1 MKGQPRTN
9 EEKAYLVL
17 QHLYELATDK
27 DPTGRNPYRMEKE
40 IIEWVEYLAEEV
52 SKDFVD
58 RLYKSS
64 ASPEEIERIMTIMKE
79 IKGMG
84 ED

>member
-27 DPTGRNPYRMEKE
+27 DPTDRNPYRMEQE
-40 IIEWVEYLAEEV
+40 IIHHFEHLAEEIAKEAADKLIDSGLDLEIV
-52 SKDFVD
+52 EKVAAALSG
-58 RLYKSS
+58 R
-64 ASPEEIERIMTIMKE
+64 EEV
-79 IKGMG
+79 
-84 ED
+84 

>member
-27 DPTGRNPYRMEKE
+27 DPTGRNPYRMEQE
-40 IIEWVEYLAEEV
+40 IIHHFEHLAEEFATEAAE
-52 SKDFVD
+52 K
-58 RLYKSS
+58 LMSS
-64 ASPEEIERIMTIMKE
+64 GLDMETVEKVVTILSGREEVE
-79 IKGMG
+79 
-84 ED
+84 

>member
-27 DPTGRNPYRMEKE
+27 DPTGRNPYRMEME
-40 IIEWVEYLAEEV
+40 IIEWAERLTEEV
-52 SKDFVD
+52 AKNFVD
-58 RLYKSS
+58 RLDKSS
-64 ASPEEIERIMTIMKE
+64 ASPEETERIMTIMNE
-79 IKGMG
+79 IKEM
-84 ED
+84 

>member
-27 DPTGRNPYRMEKE
+27 DPTGRNPYRMEQE
-40 IIEWVEYLAEEV
+40 IIHHVEHFAEEIA
-52 SKDFVD
+52 KEAAD
-58 RLYKSS
+58 RLIDSGLDIETVEKVVAALSGR
-64 ASPEEIERIMTIMKE
+64 EEVK
-79 IKGMG
+79 
-84 ED
+84 

>member
-27 DPTGRNPYRMEKE
+27 DPTGRNPYRMEQE
-40 IIEWVEYLAEEV
+40 IIHHFEHLAEEYAEEAAEKLMGSDLDMEIV
-52 SKDFVD
+52 EKVIAALSGKDG
-58 RLYKSS
+58 LYS
-64 ASPEEIERIMTIMKE
+64 
-79 IKGMG
+79 
-84 ED
+84 

>member
-27 DPTGRNPYRMEKE
+27 DPTGRNPYRMEQE
-40 IIEWVEYLAEEV
+40 IIHHFEHLAEEFANEAAE
-52 SKDFVD
+52 K
-58 RLYKSS
+58 LMSS
-64 ASPEEIERIMTIMKE
+64 GLDMETVEKVVVILSGREEMR
-79 IKGMG
+79 
-84 ED
+84 

>member
-27 DPTGRNPYRMEKE
+27 DPTDRNPYRMEQE
-40 IIEWVEYLAEEV
+40 IIHNFDHVAEEFA
-52 SKDFVD
+52 KEAAD
-58 RLYKSS
+58 RLMKSDLDPDIVEKVVAALS
-64 ASPEEIERIMTIMKE
+64 GREVPV
-79 IKGMG
+79 
-84 ED
+84 

>member
-27 DPTGRNPYRMEKE
+27 DPTGRNPYRMEQE
-40 IIEWVEYLAEEV
+40 IIHHVEHLAEEI
-52 SKDFVD
+52 
-58 RLYKSS
+58 
-64 ASPEEIERIMTIMKE
+64 AEEAAEKLLNSGLDMETVEKVVAALSGREEVK
-79 IKGMG
+79 
-84 ED
+84 

>member
-27 DPTGRNPYRMEKE
+27 DPTGRNPYRMEQE
-40 IIEWVEYLAEEV
+40 IIHHFDHIAEEFA
-52 SKDFVD
+52 KEAAKK
-58 RLYKSS
+58 LMGSS
-64 ASPEEIERIMTIMKE
+64 LDMETVEKVITILS
-79 IKGMG
+79 
-84 ED
+84 